1 MALRLLGDYMNDT
14 VIDDTARDA
23 PVRASAVIS
32 GRSLL
37 LRLVIAVVTII
48 TMSFG
53 GAWLMHAAIDPAA
66 DAIDGAG
73 APAIVAPDTPAGT
86 R

>member
-32 GRSLL
+32 VRSLL
-37 LRLVIAVVTII
+37 LRLAIAVVTVV
-48 TMSFG
+48 TMSIG

-73 APAIVAPDTPAGT
+73 AVIESPETRPGT